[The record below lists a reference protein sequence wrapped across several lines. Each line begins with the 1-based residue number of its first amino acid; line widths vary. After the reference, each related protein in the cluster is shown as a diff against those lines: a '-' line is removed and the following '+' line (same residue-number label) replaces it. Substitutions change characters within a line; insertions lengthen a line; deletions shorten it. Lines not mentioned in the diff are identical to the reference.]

1 MKRLWLIVTLL
12 CLLAFPVSA
21 FAAPSDN
28 AKAFASEETVA
39 TQWIDTMLTKDQPEK
54 ALTLMSKDAQSNVK
68 PAQMKEIRDR
78 MAKELGALKTTR
90 FISWTRF
97 DQADQFIY
105 LMGFD
110 KAPTVRCELLFRKD
124 GSLENFNLTPSS
136 DAQQKTD
143 AKASDKK

>member
-1 MKRLWLIVTLL
+1 MKKLWLIATML

-21 FAAPSDN
+21 FAATSDN
-28 AKAFASEETVA
+28 AKAFASEETIA
-39 TQWIDTMLTKDQPEK
+39 TQWIDTMLTKNQPEK
-54 ALTLMSKDAQSNVK
+54 ALTLMSQDAQSNVK

-78 MAKELGALKTTR
+78 MTKELGTLKTSR

-110 KAPTVRCELLFRKD
+110 KSPTVRCELLFKKD
-124 GSLENFNLTPSS
+124 GTLENFNLTPFTV
-136 DAQQKTD
+136 QQKTD
-143 AKASDKK
+143 AKTSEKK